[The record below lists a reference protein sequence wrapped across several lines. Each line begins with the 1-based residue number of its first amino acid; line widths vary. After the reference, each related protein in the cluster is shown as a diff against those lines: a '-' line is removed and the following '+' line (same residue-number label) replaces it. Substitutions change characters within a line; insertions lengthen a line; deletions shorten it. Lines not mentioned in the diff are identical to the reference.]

1 MWIGQLDQASWNQMA
16 SVSLLPSM
24 YSTRTLAVFSNNFG
38 FHTLNLTRVTVP
50 GTEMCQC
57 VKILCNSFFVGF
69 CPHWLSSSD
78 VMVSR
83 CPQSHGKVCVFFFH
97 GMPHYQR
104 GWEEGKI
111 LHKHKHTNKLQ
122 KWLEY
127 WTPQE
132 IGWLW
137 DSSPYLETGQ
147 RQQHPVNLTTPT
159 WDDIPWG
166 SPWQNPHELYIDS
179 I

>member
-1 MWIGQLDQASWNQMA
+1 MA

-24 YSTRTLAVFSNNFG
+24 YSTGTLAVSQITLVSIHYSHKSNG
-38 FHTLNLTRVTVP
+38 ASTRCANASRFYAIRWC
-50 GTEMCQC
+50 G
-57 VKILCNSFFVGF
+57 ILSQ
-69 CPHWLSSSD
+69 HWL
-78 VMVSR
+78 VQFW
-83 CPQSHGKVCVFFFH
+83 CHGITAQSHGKVCFFFH